1 MGGMVLRQGSVAAN
15 CWALFFCQNFA
26 GILPCTPKCLFTASG
41 KFLCYGCRS
50 EGEPNR
56 GTPLH
61 RTYRRRITARGINS
75 VRSCSKLINGHAV
88 PIHASLTRWAM
99 FLPWGN
105 IVFATLAEI
114 HLLLIA
120 LVLVVVPLAV
130 VVAGVIV
137 VPLAVVAG
145 VIVAALTIIVPS
157 TKYSD
162 GFIRKNRFI
171 ESSSYQ
177 FIQGLLLLQQH
188 LLLVKHLLNHRS
200 LPTKGPL
207 NIRPRLIML
216 ELHMPF

>member
-1 MGGMVLRQGSVAAN
+1 
-15 CWALFFCQNFA
+15 
-26 GILPCTPKCLFTASG
+26 
-41 KFLCYGCRS
+41 
-50 EGEPNR
+50 
-56 GTPLH
+56 
-61 RTYRRRITARGINS
+61 
-75 VRSCSKLINGHAV
+75 
-88 PIHASLTRWAM
+88 M
-99 FLPWGN
+99 F
-105 IVFATLAEI
+105 IC
-114 HLLLIA
+114 LLLIA
-120 LVLVVVPLAV
+120 LVLVVVPLVVVAGVIIVPLAV

-137 VPLAVVAG
+137 AALTVVAG

-157 TKYSD
+157 TKYPD
-162 GFIRKNRFI
+162 GFIGKNRFI